1 MEEVAAEVAMR
12 GCCACTARAGSG
24 CAVEIGAVEEVAVEV
39 AAEVAMRGGCACT
52 ARAGSGCANTGV
64 CAITDAGGIS
74 VAVVLDSCS
83 VGDVCGCCC
92 VVLGPAEVPGASG
105 GCCSSTVAVEVISVE
120 FAVEIGAVELAVEV
134 VAVEIG
140 AVEIGAVEVAVGESS
155 RG

>member
-105 GCCSSTVAVEVISVE
+105 GCCSSSVCSVSSSTAPAYLRA
-120 FAVEIGAVELAVEV
+120 FKVSSRKARLRRRAN
-134 VAVEIG
+134 
-140 AVEIGAVEVAVGESS
+140 AVG
-155 RG
+155 RGQG

>member
-1 MEEVAAEVAMR
+1 MEEVAVEVAMR

-74 VAVVLDSCS
+74 VAVDSCS